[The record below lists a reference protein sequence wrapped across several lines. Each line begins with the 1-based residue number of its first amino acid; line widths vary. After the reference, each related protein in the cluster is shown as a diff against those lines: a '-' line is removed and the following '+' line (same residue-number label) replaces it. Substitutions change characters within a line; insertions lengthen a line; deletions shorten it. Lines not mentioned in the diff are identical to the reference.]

1 MKHVSLDTSGDHL
14 LHLGS
19 PILSPELQDTSSVES
34 VEVEF
39 VPEFFTNGC
48 FSEQHDYD
56 VFLLNQEI
64 DTPFDNLNHQDSH
77 ACES

>member
-19 PILSPELQDTSSVES
+19 PSLSPELQDTSSVES

-48 FSEQHDYD
+48 SGEQHDYD
-56 VFLLNQEI
+56 LFLLNQEI
-64 DTPFDNLNHQDSH
+64 DTPFDNLNHPDSH